1 MLKKLF
7 LLTCDIFYKFTIQ
20 HGENIAQQ
28 QQGQHILGQPGQ
40 LLGQQPG
47 QLGQQQ
53 GQLGQQPGQ
62 LLGQQP
68 GQVGQQPGQ
77 VGQQQGQV
85 DQQEQ
90 HVGQDHGL
98 LGQNLNP
105 FGVPQQPQQPIVWD
119 NWLVSLINELWHE
132 ISNNVVF

>member
-1 MLKKLF
+1 M
-7 LLTCDIFYKFTIQ
+7 TCDIFYKFTIQ

-53 GQLGQQPGQ
+53 GQ
-62 LLGQQP
+62 
-68 GQVGQQPGQ
+68 VGQQQGQ

-85 DQQEQ
+85 GHQDQ
-90 HVGQDHGL
+90 HGGQDHGL
-98 LGQNLNP
+98 LGQNFNP
-105 FGVPQQPQQPIVWD
+105 FGVPQQPQQPIVRD
-119 NWLVSLINELWHE
+119 NWLVSLINEPWHE

>member
-40 LLGQQPG
+40 LLGQQQG

-53 GQLGQQPGQ
+53 
-62 LLGQQP
+62 
-68 GQVGQQPGQ
+68 GQ

-98 LGQNLNP
+98 LGQNFNP
-105 FGVPQQPQQPIVWD
+105 FGVPQQPQQPIVRD
-119 NWLVSLINELWHE
+119 NWLVSWINEQ
-132 ISNNVVF
+132 